1 MPILGIENRTENWKT
16 ALYFS
21 PFFTYDLSRLRLA
34 ERLGEPDSTQ
44 PGAVQI
50 ELYWHGMRDYLDQ
63 TKKAERGSNEQRY
76 PNFAKLYG
84 ELFPDLREQIEEFR
98 SDKLALEIKKKWN
111 YDVSSDG
118 AVDKLGSNLVHTE
131 IDIVLESPKHL
142 FIGEA
147 KHQSGLGASG
157 DYVLVHQ
164 LIRQYVMAKILVD
177 LRYEGKEK
185 PKVVPFIVG
194 DKCRLDSIGNSG
206 QVQFMRQHY
215 GLKDGNILSWDAV
228 KKLWPES

>member
-1 MPILGIENRTENWKT
+1 MPEPSPPFAPHRPFRCCNLIPSVDSGLGIENGTENWKT

-98 SDKLALEIKKKWN
+98 SDRLALEIKKKWN

-131 IDIVLESPKHL
+131 IDIVL
-142 FIGEA
+142 
-147 KHQSGLGASG
+147 
-157 DYVLVHQ
+157 VL
-164 LIRQYVMAKILVD
+164 
-177 LRYEGKEK
+177 
-185 PKVVPFIVG
+185 
-194 DKCRLDSIGNSG
+194 SIPMPAFRA
-206 QVQFMRQHY
+206 VQR
-215 GLKDGNILSWDAV
+215 
-228 KKLWPES
+228 